1 MYHRLMQWMVG
12 FFKII
17 ILLKL
22 IELIFIGL
30 SKNNN
35 NNNNKRLIYKIK
47 IRISFYIYLDSFA
60 LNETREYTTFED

>member
-1 MYHRLMQWMVG
+1 MDGWIFQNNYFTQISRVNIYW
-12 FFKII
+12 II
-17 ILLKL
+17 K
-22 IELIFIGL
+22 
-30 SKNNN
+30 NN